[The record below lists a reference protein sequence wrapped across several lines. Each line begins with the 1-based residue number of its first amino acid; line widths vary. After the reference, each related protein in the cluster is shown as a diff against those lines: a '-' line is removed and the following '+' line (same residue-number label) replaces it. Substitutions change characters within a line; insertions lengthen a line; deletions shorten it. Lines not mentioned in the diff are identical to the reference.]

1 MRASIPN
8 LAAFAVALIC
18 WAGLAIQFNATYG
31 AQRDA
36 VDTLWILLRFFT
48 VVTNL
53 AVAVVMTRVALG
65 GSVSAFLLGGVTIAI
80 ILVGVVYMTL
90 LRGLLELSGG
100 ALLADMLLHKASPV
114 AMTIWWLLFAPRARL
129 KYNAPVWW
137 ALYPLAYFAYAIARG
152 LNGDKYPYPF
162 MDVGKLGWTQTVIN
176 AGGIAMAFI
185 VAGFLLV
192 WFDGRRPLGSKRG
205 SR

>member
-1 MRASIPN
+1 MRASIASF
-8 LAAFAVALIC
+8 AAVIVALIC
-18 WAGLAIQFNATYG
+18 WAGLAIQFNATYSS
-31 AQRDA
+31 QRDVVTTA
-36 VDTLWILLRFFT
+36 WILLRFFT
-48 VVTNL
+48 VITNL
-53 AVAVVMTRVALG
+53 AVAIVMTRIALG
-65 GSVSAFLLGGVTIAI
+65 GKVSAFLVGGITIAI
-80 ILVGVVYMTL
+80 ILVGVVYTTL

-100 ALLADMLLHKASPV
+100 ALLADTLLHKVSPV
-114 AMTIWWLLFAPRARL
+114 AMSLWWLLFAPRARL
-129 KYNAPVWW
+129 KYNAPLWW

-192 WFDGRRPLGSKRG
+192 WFDSWRPLGSKRG
-205 SR
+205 SS